1 MHVFCAIKVSFFTIL
16 PILLT
21 GILLRIC
28 KGGMVSV
35 KAYYNETVETVR
47 RDLNGEQ
54 DFLTNEEV
62 KRRQEKFG
70 FNELAEGKKKSGLQ
84 IFLEQY
90 KDFLVLI
97 LIVSAVVSL
106 FLGETESA
114 AVILVVIT
122 MNAILGTVQT
132 IKAENSLESLKQL
145 AAPEAKVVRNGAV
158 VRIPGREI
166 TVGDVVHLESGDYIP
181 ADGRV
186 LESASLK
193 VDESALT
200 GESIGVDKISAPL
213 TGELPLGDRRNM
225 VFSGSYVTYGRGVFL
240 VTGIGMNTEVGKIAG
255 LLKNTSEKKTPLQ
268 INLDRFGKKL
278 SMIILLLC
286 AVLFALQV
294 LKGGAVA
301 DAFLF
306 AVALAVAA
314 IPEALSSIVTIVL
327 AFGTRKMAKEGAII
341 RKLQSVEGL
350 GSISVICSDKTGTLT
365 QNRMTIEHYYVDGR
379 DIPADQIDP
388 ANPLQ
393 EQMLKFSILC
403 NDSTN
408 VEGQEIGDPTETAMV
423 NLGDKKG
430 ISAQEVRDACP
441 RSSEVPFD
449 SDRKLM
455 STFHKMKDGYTMI
468 TKGAVDVMLKRVD
481 YIQKG
486 GKIFPVT
493 EVDVENICRV
503 NEQYS
508 ESGLRVLGIGY
519 RHFPVEKNI
528 STEDEQGLVFLGLL
542 AMMDPPRTE
551 SAAAVSDCKRAG
563 ICPVM
568 ITGDHKVTAAAIAK
582 RIGILDDIS

>member
-1 MHVFCAIKVSFFTIL
+1 MNACPYRDETARLLLHVFCAIKVSFFTIL

-114 AVILVVIT
+114 AVILLVIT

-132 IKAENSLESLKQL
+132 IKAENSLESLK
-145 AAPEAKVVRNGAV
+145 
-158 VRIPGREI
+158 
-166 TVGDVVHLESGDYIP
+166 T
-181 ADGRV
+181 
-186 LESASLK
+186 
-193 VDESALT
+193 DESALT
-200 GESIGVDKISAPL
+200 GESLGVDKISDPL
-213 TGELPLGDRRNM
+213 EGKLALGDQKNM

-240 VTGIGMNTEVGKIAG
+240 VTDIGMNTEVGKIAS

-268 INLDRFGKKL
+268 VNLDQFGKKL
-278 SMIILLLC
+278 SMMILLLC
-286 AVLFALQV
+286 GALFVLQV
-294 LKGGAVA
+294 LKGGNVA

-350 GSISVICSDKTGTLT
+350 GSVSVICSDKTGTLT

-379 DIPADQIDP
+379 DIPADEIDP
-388 ANPLQ
+388 EDPLQ
-393 EQMLKFSILC
+393 GQMLRFSILC

-408 VEGQEIGDPTETAMV
+408 VEGQEIGDPTETAMI
-423 NLGDKKG
+423 NLGDRG
-430 ISAQEVRDACP
+430 
-441 RSSEVPFD
+441 
-449 SDRKLM
+449 
-455 STFHKMKDGYTMI
+455 
-468 TKGAVDVMLKRVD
+468 
-481 YIQKG
+481 
-486 GKIFPVT
+486 
-493 EVDVENICRV
+493 
-503 NEQYS
+503 
-508 ESGLRVLGIGY
+508 
-519 RHFPVEKNI
+519 
-528 STEDEQGLVFLGLL
+528 
-542 AMMDPPRTE
+542 
-551 SAAAVSDCKRAG
+551 CKRCG
-563 ICPVM
+563 IY
-568 ITGDHKVTAAAIAK
+568 GSD
-582 RIGILDDIS
+582 G